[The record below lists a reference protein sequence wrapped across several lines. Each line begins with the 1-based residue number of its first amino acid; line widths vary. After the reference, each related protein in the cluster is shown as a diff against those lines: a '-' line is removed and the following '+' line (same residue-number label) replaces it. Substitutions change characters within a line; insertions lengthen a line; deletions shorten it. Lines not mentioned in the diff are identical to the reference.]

1 MEAQAQAQALF
12 LFLLLLLLLLLLQN
26 QVYWLCSLQ
35 MQSAKNDIERWLY
48 RKNGRREYG
57 MCLFV
62 LVRARVVVQARKRIR
77 NKI

>member
-1 MEAQAQAQALF
+1 
-12 LFLLLLLLLLLLQN
+12 
-26 QVYWLCSLQ
+26 

-57 MCLFV
+57 VCLFV

-77 NKI
+77 NEIEEKEYSGNAIVL